1 MSQNAKK
8 LGICPKA
15 PPNIDHKIKACRVI
29 KLLDQMRKIRLR
41 AALALRQSGYDR
53 E

>member
-29 KLLDQMRKIRLR
+29 KLLDQTRKIRLQ
-41 AALALRQSGYDR
+41 ALALRQSGYDR